1 MARELTDTT
10 LELLEEFT
18 VAWLRGE
25 TPDPRDL
32 VGRAPE
38 GERADLAALVDRFL
52 AGQPARAP
60 TDETLARVRAIAT
73 LAEGATED
81 VPPATAIARL
91 RVARGLSVDGVVDR
105 LRTLLGL
112 GAPLR
117 PRLRDAYSDLERD
130 WLDPRGVQRPVWSA
144 LAAIFAVD
152 VHKLVMAD
160 SEPPVAAVLMRKEA
174 PVDMHA
180 DVSGLESEPRP
191 RDEVDEL
198 FRGEPTEE

>member
-10 LELLEEFT
+10 LELLEEFS

-38 GERADLAALVDRFL
+38 GDRADLAVLIDRFL

-60 TDETLARVRAIAT
+60 TDETLSRVRAIAT
-73 LAEGATED
+73 LAESATED
-81 VPPATAIARL
+81 APPTTAIAQL
-91 RVARGLSVDGVVDR
+91 RVDRGLSVDGVVDR

-117 PRLRDAYSDLERD
+117 PKLRDAYSDLERD
-130 WLDPRGVQRPVWSA
+130 WLDPRRVQRPVWAA

-152 VHKLVMAD
+152 VRKLVMAD
-160 SEPPVAAVLMRKEA
+160 SEPAPATVLMRKEA
-174 PVDMHA
+174 PLAMHA
-180 DVSGLESEPRP
+180 DVTGLEPESEP